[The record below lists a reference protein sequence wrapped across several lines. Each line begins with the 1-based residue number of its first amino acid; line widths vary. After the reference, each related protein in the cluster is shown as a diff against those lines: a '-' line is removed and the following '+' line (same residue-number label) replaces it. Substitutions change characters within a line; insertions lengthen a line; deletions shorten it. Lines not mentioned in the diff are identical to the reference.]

1 MMRFVTH
8 QRQCVNLIRRKMSNP
23 AKQQEEVR
31 ATQPTS
37 VAVPTEI
44 IGQYSINQIMLGIAP
59 YTQSLTMVVTGV
71 GILLYGMHIITV
83 LEEKIKATEKKIKA
97 TETLLVVKVKAT
109 ETFTDLK
116 LKVLEEKIKASESL
130 LVEKVKA
137 TETQIK
143 AAESNAVKTST
154 ENFFKYHN
162 SEEFASLQKSA
173 SVEDKK

>member
-1 MMRFVTH
+1 
-8 QRQCVNLIRRKMSNP
+8 MSNP

-83 LEEKIKATEKKIKA
+83 LEEKIKATETQI
-97 TETLLVVKVKAT
+97 KAT

-130 LVEKVKA
+130 LEEKVKA
-137 TETQIK
+137 AESLLEEKVK

>member
-1 MMRFVTH
+1 
-8 QRQCVNLIRRKMSNP
+8 MSNP

-71 GILLYGMHIITV
+71 GILLYCMHIITV
-83 LEEKIKATEKKIKA
+83 LEEKIKATETQI
-97 TETLLVVKVKAT
+97 KAT

-116 LKVLEEKIKASESL
+116 LKVLEEKI
-130 LVEKVKA
+130 KA

>member
-8 QRQCVNLIRRKMSNP
+8 QRQWVNLIRRKMSNP

-83 LEEKIKATEKKIKA
+83 LEEKIKATETQI
-97 TETLLVVKVKAT
+97 KAT

-116 LKVLEEKIKASESL
+116 LKVLEEK
-130 LVEKVKA
+130 V
-137 TETQIK
+137 K

>member
-8 QRQCVNLIRRKMSNP
+8 QRQWVNLIRRKMSNP

-83 LEEKIKATEKKIKA
+83 LEEK
-97 TETLLVVKVKAT
+97 VKAA

>member
-1 MMRFVTH
+1 
-8 QRQCVNLIRRKMSNP
+8 MSNP

-83 LEEKIKATEKKIKA
+83 LEEKIKATETQI
-97 TETLLVVKVKAT
+97 KAT

-116 LKVLEEKIKASESL
+116 LKVLEEKIKATETQIKASESL

>member
-1 MMRFVTH
+1 
-8 QRQCVNLIRRKMSNP
+8 MSNP

-83 LEEKIKATEKKIKA
+83 LEEKIKATETQI
-97 TETLLVVKVKAT
+97 KAT

-116 LKVLEEKIKASESL
+116 LKVLEEK
-130 LVEKVKA
+130 V
-137 TETQIK
+137 K
-143 AAESNAVKTST
+143 AAESNAMKTST

>member
-1 MMRFVTH
+1 MRFVTH
-8 QRQCVNLIRRKMSNP
+8 QRQWVNLIRRKMSNP

-83 LEEKIKATEKKIKA
+83 LEEK
-97 TETLLVVKVKAT
+97 VKAA

-116 LKVLEEKIKASESL
+116 LKVLEEKI
-130 LVEKVKA
+130 KA

>member
-1 MMRFVTH
+1 MRFVTH
-8 QRQCVNLIRRKMSNP
+8 QRQWVNLIRRKMSNP

-83 LEEKIKATEKKIKA
+83 LEEKIKATETQI
-97 TETLLVVKVKAT
+97 KAT

-116 LKVLEEKIKASESL
+116 LKVLEEK
-130 LVEKVKA
+130 V
-137 TETQIK
+137 K

>member
-1 MMRFVTH
+1 
-8 QRQCVNLIRRKMSNP
+8 MSNP

-116 LKVLEEKIKASESL
+116 LKVLEEKIKATETQIKASESL

>member
-1 MMRFVTH
+1 
-8 QRQCVNLIRRKMSNP
+8 MSNP

-83 LEEKIKATEKKIKA
+83 LEEK
-97 TETLLVVKVKAT
+97 VKAA
-109 ETFTDLK
+109 ETFTDFK
-116 LKVLEEKIKASESL
+116 LKVLEEKVKAAESL
-130 LVEKVKA
+130 LEEKVKA
-137 TETQIK
+137 
-143 AAESNAVKTST
+143 AVSNAVKTST

>member
-1 MMRFVTH
+1 
-8 QRQCVNLIRRKMSNP
+8 MSNP

-83 LEEKIKATEKKIKA
+83 LEEKIKATE
-97 TETLLVVKVKAT
+97 
-109 ETFTDLK
+109 
-116 LKVLEEKIKASESL
+116 
-130 LVEKVKA
+130 
-137 TETQIK
+137 TQIK